1 MFTDRPIDEVKQY
14 FNDYQQADY
23 ARSGVIATETVTIP
37 EGPVMRGVDKMPH
50 NMEQHI
56 RSLGMPTT
64 LQNGIVMLSS
74 PYDICRLGQT
84 LTTNQAHLLVSTI
97 TLCFLGW
104 RTYEV

>member
-1 MFTDRPIDEVKQY
+1 
-14 FNDYQQADY
+14 
-23 ARSGVIATETVTIP
+23 
-37 EGPVMRGVDKMPH
+37 MRGVDKMPH